1 MRIKKFVKKLP
12 GVPQLYSSYRT
23 IRARRAIDVD
33 SLNQQLQQVLTNQYR
48 MIHAIGLKP
57 YERIS
62 DAGFRCYSQFEED
75 GIILYVLTTIGF
87 KTKKVVEMCC
97 GTGDECM
104 ATNLILNHGF
114 QAFLFDGDQYNIARA
129 QSFFKRKK
137 DCLLTPPH
145 LIHAWITK
153 ENVNDLLRDNGA
165 AGEIDLLSLDM
176 DGNDYYVWE
185 AISEINPRLCICET
199 HNVIPGNLSITIPY
213 APAFTSEEKH
223 GYEQEFRS
231 ASLLAMTKLSE
242 RKGYRLI
249 GAHRHGFNVVFLRND
264 IGLDIFPAV
273 SIDEVHD
280 NLWTKIEQNERWKLL
295 KDMNWIEV

>member
-1 MRIKKFVKKLP
+1 
-12 GVPQLYSSYRT
+12 
-23 IRARRAIDVD
+23 
-33 SLNQQLQQVLTNQYR
+33 
-48 MIHAIGLKP
+48 
-57 YERIS
+57 
-62 DAGFRCYSQFEED
+62 
-75 GIILYVLTTIGF
+75 
-87 KTKKVVEMCC
+87 
-97 GTGDECM
+97 M

-114 QAFLFDGDQYNIARA
+114 QGFLFDGDQYNIARA
-129 QSFFKRKK
+129 RSFFKRKK
-137 DCLLTPPH
+137 DCLLSPPH

-165 AGEIDLLSLDM
+165 AGEVDLLSLDM

-280 NLWTKIEQNERWKLL
+280 NLWTKIEQNERWKRL